1 MLLYQCRLA
10 NYAPVVHVGQT
21 GSTFFFLESVPEAE
35 CLVAGAGDYGL
46 AVRAHG
52 EVEDA
57 VGVAGEGDDLLHAR
71 VLPHDDLVLRVTVRR
86 HDLVAVLGPCKVAH
100 LAAGVEA
107 ANEVC
112 RCCRRNRDVACT

>member
-35 CLVAGAGDYGL
+35 CFVAGTSNDDL

-52 EVEDA
+52 QIEYT
-57 VGVAGEGDDLLHAR
+57 VGVTRQRHDLLHAW
-71 VLPHDDLVLRVTVRR
+71 VLPDNYLVLTVTM
-86 HDLVAVLGPCKVAH
+86 G
-100 LAAGVEA
+100 
-107 ANEVC
+107 
-112 RCCRRNRDVACT
+112 